1 MSAMLNEGSGG
12 ASSLT
17 ATYAAMGTRRVAVL
31 AIGCVAILVSLVLD
45 VATGPAFLPVGA
57 VAKSV
62 FGLAQD
68 RTVDAIV
75 WSIRSPR
82 PAILRS
88 LAVPASS
95 SRPKPPISP
104 TS

>member
-1 MSAMLNEGSGG
+1 MSAI
-12 ASSLT
+12 SLT

-75 WSIRSPR
+75 WSIRLPIAFSGTWMLP
-82 PAILRS
+82 L
-88 LAVPASS
+88 
-95 SRPKPPISP
+95 KP
-104 TS
+104 